1 MNKLLVFIM
10 ILGLPLLALAQEN
23 SEISVQERNV
33 DKYLTYFSNDNSGAV
48 VTVIKNGDIVFN
60 KAYGLSNMDSKEKL
74 TVDKTFN
81 LNELS
86 KAFTSAAIMKLVE
99 KKKLSLDQSL
109 TDIFKDFP
117 EYGRNIK
124 VRNLL
129 SHTSGLKPYD
139 PALVYTNKQVYEFL
153 KSQTESDFDAA
164 AKMQYCNSD
173 YALLAYIIEITA
185 KTNYSEYLSKNIF
198 KALKMNSSWIGENT
212 KNLPVADAHFKDS
225 GKYVVRNKNNT
236 IYGEQG
242 IYTSSTD
249 FAKWDKALQSGKFL
263 KPESVEQIF
272 TVEKLKS
279 GDNNSFYGYGWA
291 VMKKNDTRYYW
302 HGGMGNGYT
311 NLVLFLPDTKTTV
324 LILTNRNDGYD
335 FLKMAIA
342 IAKEFDKNL
351 KL

>member
-1 MNKLLVFIM
+1 MNKLLVFLM
-10 ILGLPLLALAQEN
+10 ILGLPSLTVAQEN
-23 SEISVQERNV
+23 SEISVQEKNI
-33 DKYLTYFSNDNSGAV
+33 DKYLTYFSNDNPGAV
-48 VTVIKNGDIVFN
+48 VAVIKNGDIVFN
-60 KAYGLSNMDSKEKL
+60 KAYGLANIVSKEKL

-81 LNELS
+81 LDELS

-99 KKKLSLDQSL
+99 KKKLSLDKRL
-109 TDIFKDFP
+109 TEIFKDFP

-139 PALVYTNKQVYEFL
+139 PAIFSTNKQVYEFL
-153 KSQTESDFDAA
+153 KSQTESDFNVAT
-164 AKMQYCNSD
+164 KMQYCNSD

-185 KTNYSEYLSKNIF
+185 KITYPEYISKNMF
-198 KALKMNSSWIGENT
+198 KVLKMNSSWIGENI
-212 KNLPVADAHFKDS
+212 KNIPVADAHFKDS
-225 GKYVVRNKNNT
+225 GKYVIRNQIKPM
-236 IYGEQG
+236 YGEQG
-242 IYTSSTD
+242 IYTNSTD
-249 FAKWDKALQSGKFL
+249 YSKWDKALQSGKFL

-272 TVEKLKS
+272 TVEKLTS

-302 HGGMGNGYT
+302 HGGMGNGYS

-342 IAKEFDKNL
+342 IAKEFDKSL